1 MGGWV
6 SALLARSGKSLQA
19 RQGLLFLLLR
29 QVPKPQEF
37 RSIVAGLLVALLS
50 AERSYILLRVAG
62 FNCDLIFVHST
73 GKCPCL
79 W

>member
-50 AERSYILLRVAG
+50 AERSYYG
-62 FNCDLIFVHST
+62 
-73 GKCPCL
+73 
-79 W
+79 